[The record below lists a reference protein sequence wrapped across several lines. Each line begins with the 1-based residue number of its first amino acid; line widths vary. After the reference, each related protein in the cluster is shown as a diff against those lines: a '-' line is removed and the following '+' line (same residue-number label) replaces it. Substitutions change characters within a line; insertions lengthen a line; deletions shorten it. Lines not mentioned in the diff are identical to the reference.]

1 MLANKKLKKIFTKY
15 FYRILS
21 FLIFYHCLINPLQI
35 KIIDKIIKP
44 LIEEKIVE
52 TQYYK
57 LVENKY
63 HLTITHKYEKNV
75 FLHFS
80 IPFGQA
86 YFFLLFFLKFKPKT
100 LVFSLSIYNLVLVPL
115 YTLAI
120 ILFLNGYFI
129 LGFLV
134 TVNQQFNKFMYGSVF
149 LLRVINRKKFYL
161 IFRNLKK

>member
-1 MLANKKLKKIFTKY
+1 MLANKKLKKIFIKY

-21 FLIFYHCLINPLQI
+21 FLIFYLCLINPLQI

-52 TQYYK
+52 TKYYK

-86 YFFLLFFLKFKPKT
+86 YFFLIFFLKFKPKN
-100 LVFSLSIYNLVLVPL
+100 LVFALSIYNLVLVPL

-120 ILFLNGYFI
+120 IFFLNGYFI